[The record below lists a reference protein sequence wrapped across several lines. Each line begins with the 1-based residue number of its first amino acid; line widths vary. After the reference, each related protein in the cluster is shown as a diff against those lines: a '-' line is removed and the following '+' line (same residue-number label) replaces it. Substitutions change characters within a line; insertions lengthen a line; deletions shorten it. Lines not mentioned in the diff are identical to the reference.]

1 MRVKRHHANGLTL
14 LSSCLAGCLDHL
26 LMTEMD
32 TIKITDS
39 SDHIATRQRCVADA
53 PAQDFA
59 GM

>member
-1 MRVKRHHANGLTL
+1 
-14 LSSCLAGCLDHL
+14 
-26 LMTEMD
+26 MTEMD